1 MADDKSGREKQAQDA
16 EKRQRTRD
24 IAAELARGDEPEPPV
39 EPTELAAL
47 EVDLSALSFPTT
59 GAEIVATVGERVIES
74 AAGSY
79 TVEALVPETETET
92 FESAAAVRTWIQ
104 RPTVAAAMTRVTAAA
119 ETLQSADLSRSRRDA
134 YEKTFRALHAV
145 DADDDDEGVQV
156 ISEWIVDHVQERG
169 SLPGSRDVRRQAAK
183 FCRTNGY
190 QVRDDEWLG
199 I

>member
-1 MADDKSGREKQAQDA
+1 MADDKNGREKQARDA

-24 IAAELARGDEPEPPV
+24 IDAELARGDEPEPPV
-39 EPTELAAL
+39 EPAELAAL
-47 EVDLSALSFPTT
+47 DEDLSALSFPAT
-59 GAEIVATVGERVIES
+59 GDELVAAVGDRVLETATER
-74 AAGSY
+74 Y
-79 TVEALVPETETET
+79 TVDTLVPETET
-92 FESAAAVRTWIQ
+92 FESPAAVRTWIQ

-119 ETLQSADLSRSRRDA
+119 KTLQSADLSRSRRDA